1 MKLAAFS
8 PILSSLRAD
17 LIAAVAAPT
26 LQTLTP
32 NKSHKSQLLHD
43 RTMMAF
49 PWTFCLISEVLLRG
63 ASSGAQQ

>member
-1 MKLAAFS
+1 MKMAAFS

-26 LQTLTP
+26 LQTAP

-49 PWTFCLISEVLLRG
+49 LWTFCLISKALLRVDPPV
-63 ASSGAQQ
+63 AQL